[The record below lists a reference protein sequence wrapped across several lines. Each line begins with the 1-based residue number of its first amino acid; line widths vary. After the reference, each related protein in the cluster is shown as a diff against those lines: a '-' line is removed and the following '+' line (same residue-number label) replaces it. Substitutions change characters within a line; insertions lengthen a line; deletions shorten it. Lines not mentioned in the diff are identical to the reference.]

1 MLEEKKHG
9 ENTEEETEKRQAR
22 LPKKKKSSTHDKLR
36 TDAEDEPIEGEKDL
50 DPELRKI
57 NNEGRQVGWA
67 FRYRIRRKLDYLK
80 QQQAGKS
87 PLQNR
92 IFCYYFRFVE
102 TGIPFD
108 LVTLSG
114 KREKKA
120 VQTKIKTTDK
130 IPIEPIEEKPQN
142 KTKSV
147 GWKYRYRVSKMREAQ
162 KHDKFKVLP
171 SKKQDQL
178 DSKLA
183 PLSSDE
189 RNAGWEYRSVECFL
203 FQNNF
208 IFIFSYRIRRKLDS
222 QKNATTHENASGK
235 RAKKSKRKGKEKLI
249 KKVEESIEKIL
260 NIDDIDE
267 TPFMEYVRRTSSYIF
282 FGLLPTAKRTLCLLR
297 LPVTF
302 AFCDEE
308 VIDQR
313 SATTKSMPF
322 KKLKTKKEQRAK
334 QFIRSHTTKFGAE
347 DKATERRIDETM
359 KSLYKKPSLP
369 PLQTPPLPPTKQRKH
384 PPKESKTNEE
394 EEESMKKMVGVDS
407 MKNKNKKQFQIIGRE
422 VTIKQKHLSPPS
434 IMTTPPTPIVEIP
447 ITTATPRLRT
457 ISEVIQEEAATILS
471 PRKTSSRTSEEI
483 QAEIDETNESI
494 QEQKKLK
501 ASSTTTTTTTTAAPT
516 PIDSTTSGEDNG
528 PPSTSTNDSEINQ
541 ENVHNISDLEKEKN
555 SS

>member
-1 MLEEKKHG
+1 MTNSK
-9 ENTEEETEKRQAR
+9 
-22 LPKKKKSSTHDKLR
+22 
-36 TDAEDEPIEGEKDL
+36 
-50 DPELRKI
+50 
-57 NNEGRQVGWA
+57 
-67 FRYRIRRKLDYLK
+67 
-80 QQQAGKS
+80 
-87 PLQNR
+87 
-92 IFCYYFRFVE
+92 YYPV
-102 TGIPFD
+102 
-108 LVTLSG
+108 
-114 KREKKA
+114 
-120 VQTKIKTTDK
+120 
-130 IPIEPIEEKPQN
+130 
-142 KTKSV
+142 
-147 GWKYRYRVSKMREAQ
+147 
-162 KHDKFKVLP
+162 
-171 SKKQDQL
+171 KKQDQL

-189 RNAGWEYRSVECFL
+189 RNAGWEYR
-203 FQNNF
+203 
-208 IFIFSYRIRRKLDS
+208 YRIRRKLDS

>member
-9 ENTEEETEKRQAR
+9 ENTEEETEKLQAR

-87 PLQNR
+87 PLQKR

-120 VQTKIKTTDK
+120 VQTKIKSTDK
-130 IPIEPIEEKPQN
+130 KPIESIEEKPQN

-171 SKKQDQL
+171 IKKQDQL
-178 DSKLA
+178 DPKLA

-189 RNAGWEYRSVECFL
+189 RNVGWEYRSVECFL

-222 QKNATTHENASGK
+222 QKNATTHENVSGK